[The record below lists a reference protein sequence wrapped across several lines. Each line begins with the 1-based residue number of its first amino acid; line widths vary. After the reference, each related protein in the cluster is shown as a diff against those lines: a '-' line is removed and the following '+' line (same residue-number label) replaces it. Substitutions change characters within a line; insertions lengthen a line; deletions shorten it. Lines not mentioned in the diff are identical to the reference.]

1 VLDRRLDARVDDMMS
16 RGLVAELAHFHH
28 LYNER
33 RLQDEIKYRLDTF
46 FLVLFFFFF
55 EDYFSHSAPFWLK
68 ITKSKLVCRYG
79 IANATDW
86 LAYGIL
92 RNKLVFSFCFL
103 TVVCLR
109 NTIKLRPS
117 LF

>member
-46 FLVLFFFFF
+46 FFFFF
-55 EDYFSHSAPFWLK
+55 DYFSHSAPLAKNNEIK
-68 ITKSKLVCRYG
+68 ISVSLWHCRCHRLASVWHSTKQTCFFFLFFNCR
-79 IANATDW
+79 
-86 LAYGIL
+86 L
-92 RNKLVFSFCFL
+92 
-103 TVVCLR
+103 
-109 NTIKLRPS
+109 PP
-117 LF
+117 

>member
-46 FLVLFFFFF
+46 FFFFYF
-55 EDYFSHSAPFWLK
+55 DYFSHFAPFWLK

-79 IANATDW
+79 IANATPIGW
-86 LAYGIL
+86 RMAFYETNL
-92 RNKLVFSFCFL
+92 FFFL
-103 TVVCLR
+103 
-109 NTIKLRPS
+109 
-117 LF
+117 FF